1 MLTKTF
7 DPLKKKIFQ
16 VLDHEGKIVNEK
28 LVPKINDETLR
39 KMYETMLLGR
49 VADMK
54 ALQYQRQG
62 RMLTYAPIK
71 GQEAA
76 QVGSI
81 AALEKQDWMVPAFRE
96 MAGMLYKG
104 APLKKLYLYWYGNE
118 MGNYF
123 ENDIRILPISVP
135 IASQINHGAGVAYAS
150 KLQKKDEVAIAF
162 VGDGGTSHGEFH
174 EGLNF
179 AATTSSPLI
188 VLIQNNQWAISTPR
202 EVQSKAENLASKAIG
217 YGVPGILVDGND
229 PLAMYAA
236 VTEARKRAVNGDGPT
251 LIEALTYR
259 LGPHTTSDDPTIY
272 RSDEEVKYWEERDP
286 LKRFKIYLI
295 NKGLL
300 TEEEDEKLQKEYN
313 DYSNKIFKEI
323 ENMELISLEDVFKY
337 TYEEMPKFLTEQLE
351 EYKRYLES
359 EEK

>member
-1 MLTKTF
+1 
-7 DPLKKKIFQ
+7 
-16 VLDHEGKIVNEK
+16 
-28 LVPKINDETLR
+28 
-39 KMYETMLLGR
+39 
-49 VADMK
+49 MK

-62 RMLTYAPIK
+62 RMLTCAPIK

-135 IASQINHGAGVAYAS
+135 IASQINHGAGIAYA
-150 KLQKKDEVAIAF
+150 
-162 VGDGGTSHGEFH
+162 GDGGTSHGEFH

-229 PLAMYAA
+229 
-236 VTEARKRAVNGDGPT
+236 
-251 LIEALTYR
+251 
-259 LGPHTTSDDPTIY
+259 
-272 RSDEEVKYWEERDP
+272 
-286 LKRFKIYLI
+286 
-295 NKGLL
+295 
-300 TEEEDEKLQKEYN
+300 
-313 DYSNKIFKEI
+313 
-323 ENMELISLEDVFKY
+323 
-337 TYEEMPKFLTEQLE
+337 
-351 EYKRYLES
+351 
-359 EEK
+359 